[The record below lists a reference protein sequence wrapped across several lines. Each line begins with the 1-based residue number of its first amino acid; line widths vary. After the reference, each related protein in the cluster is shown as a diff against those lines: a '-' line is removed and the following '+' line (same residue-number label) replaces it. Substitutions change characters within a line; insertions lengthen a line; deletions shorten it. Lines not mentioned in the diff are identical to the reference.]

1 MYILKT
7 LLVFPELKYAEK
19 AKAKPGYYDY
29 QDAIEVP
36 LPEGKTFDDV
46 SEWKILDDGR
56 LEYRMRDED
65 WYRTYQL

>member
-1 MYILKT
+1 MYVLK
-7 LLVFPELKYAEK
+7 
-19 AKAKPGYYDY
+19 
-29 QDAIEVP
+29 AIEIFSKEEYAKRAEFVSPDYSEVIRVP

-46 SEWKILDDGR
+46 SEWKMLDDGR